1 MSSSSA
7 QIWIDRRRR
16 HPAGL
21 DRFAR
26 EQEKV
31 GLQQALLE
39 GQVGLATLAGAGM
52 PQFAIEPE
60 AAPADPFGVFREVAQ

>member
-1 MSSSSA
+1 
-7 QIWIDRRRR
+7 
-16 HPAGL
+16 
-21 DRFAR
+21 
-26 EQEKV
+26 
-31 GLQQALLE
+31 LQQALLE